1 MESLKQMAVLAVNEH
16 LKGRSFK
23 RNSILKPLDIVLEN
37 LEREPKEDV
46 RDLVRHA
53 SERQI
58 FDHID
63 AITEAK
69 YKPGFVK
76 REQKMDHIR
85 IYVDLFFDGVLAQAH
100 GGDVNRLL
108 QRNKLIRSAYLT
120 YYRDALPER
129 TREQADTE
137 QVEEVHQA
145 LQQSDTN
152 E

>member
-1 MESLKQMAVLAVNEH
+1 MEPLKQMATLAAEEH

-23 RNSILKPLDIVLEN
+23 RNSILKPLDIILEN

-46 RDLVRHA
+46 RELVRRA

-63 AITEAK
+63 AITEPQ
-69 YKPGFVK
+69 YKPGRVK
-76 REQKMDHIR
+76 REQKQDLIR
-85 IYVDLFFDGVLAQAH
+85 TYVNLFFDGILITVH
-100 GGDVNRLL
+100 SNDVNRLL
-108 QRNKLIRSAYLT
+108 TRSKLIRSAYLT

-129 TREQADTE
+129 TKE
-137 QVEEVHQA
+137 QVDVEQTEEAKQ
-145 LQQSDTN
+145 LSMDSD

>member
-1 MESLKQMAVLAVNEH
+1 MEPLQQMAVLAVDAH

-23 RNSILKPLDIVLEN
+23 RNSLLKPLDIILEN

-46 RDLVRHA
+46 RDLVRRA

-76 REQKMDHIR
+76 REQKMDQIR
-85 IYVDLFFDGVLAQAH
+85 AYVDLFFDGVLAQAH
-100 GGDVNRLL
+100 RGDVNRLL
-108 QRNKLIRSAYLT
+108 QRNRLIRSAYLT
-120 YYRDALPER
+120 YYRYALPER
-129 TREQADTE
+129 AREQADTE
-137 QVEEVHQA
+137 QMEEVHQA
-145 LQQSDTN
+145 LQENDNN

>member
-1 MESLKQMAVLAVNEH
+1 MEPLKQMATLAAEEH

-23 RNSILKPLDIVLEN
+23 RNSILKPLDIILEN

-46 RDLVRHA
+46 RDLVRRA

-63 AITEAK
+63 AITEPQ
-69 YKPGFVK
+69 YKLGRVK
-76 REQKMDHIR
+76 REQKQDVIR
-85 IYVDLFFDGVLAQAH
+85 TYANLFFDDILTRLH
-100 GGDVNRLL
+100 DSDVNRLL
-108 QRNKLIRSAYLT
+108 TRSKLLRSAYLT

-129 TREQADTE
+129 TKE
-137 QVEEVHQA
+137 QVDAEQTEEIK
-145 LQQSDTN
+145 QQSMDSG